1 MKLTVEFLGLAR
13 GLTQTKESVLQ
24 VEDSTTLRDVLHL
37 LAAEYPPL
45 VGPVLDPVTH
55 ELTPSYMLNLDGR
68 RVARDLDE
76 RPRDGQRLILMFVE
90 AGG

>member
-45 VGPVLDPVTH
+45 VGSVLDPVTH